1 MGTRKGETDILQG
14 FHVKL
19 TPMSFC
25 FTPTHLGSLSL
36 GKTLNLTRV

>member
-25 FTPTHLGSLSL
+25 FTPTLESNNQVVLSIL
-36 GKTLNLTRV
+36 